1 MRPRVA
7 TPQEVAANILSFA
20 EEVSKNGPLQARVG
34 HVHAWYA
41 LRQGDGWIF
50 GPSKFVG
57 YRDNTAAKYLRT
69 YRDEADGRQTE
80 KALAAWF
87 SPVDPGGRLG
97 KELVQALVAFLAR
110 VGRSPRRGVRISV
123 VSLDPDGAVERK
135 LPSDPDLLS
144 RISTDP
150 DICGGRP
157 CIRGTRMRVSDI
169 VDMLAEGASRDEI
182 LDDYPYLIAD
192 DIAAALAFAARA
204 TDHRVIRAA

>member
-1 MRPRVA
+1 MRPRV
-7 TPQEVAANILSFA
+7 TRPQEVAANVLTFA
-20 EEVSKNGPLQARVG
+20 RELPGNPRLQARVG

-41 LRQGDGWIF
+41 LRHGDGWIF

-57 YRDNTAAKYLRT
+57 YPGNTASDYLRT
-69 YRDEADGRQTE
+69 YRTEGDGRQTE